1 VTETSLAKEDSTLPL
16 PWHSELWQSFN
27 QRIDDQRLPHA
38 IILNGLEGVG
48 AEHLASALAYRMLCN
63 QVDKNVACGQCRG
76 CITLQAG
83 SHPDFYLLQPQEKSK
98 FIKVDQI
105 RSLCESLA
113 KTSQQGG
120 WKVAVIFPAEAM
132 NIAASNALLK
142 SLEEPEPNT
151 LIILVSSRLSA
162 IPMTI
167 RSRCQIESL
176 AIPSTKIAQKWLSS
190 RVGVKQ
196 VNISELLQ
204 IANGKPLLA
213 LDYINGSGFDRR
225 QHLESLLDAMRR
237 SDETPFAAA
246 QACQKYSPEELI
258 EWMLSYVHRLMVGEF
273 QNKPKPTLFIFVD
286 KLIKARAWLLSG
298 SPLNTQLLWEE
309 LFIEWAQIFQ
319 VNK

>member
-1 VTETSLAKEDSTLPL
+1 MTEASANLSNFLLPL
-16 PWHSELWQSFN
+16 PWQIELWLSLN
-27 QRIDDQRLPHA
+27 DRIESQRLPHA

-48 AEHLASALAYRMLCN
+48 AEHLAYALAFRMLCS
-63 QVDKNVACGQCRG
+63 QVDKCIPCGQCSG
-76 CITLQAG
+76 CLTLKAG
-83 SHPDFYLLQPQEKSK
+83 SHPDFYRLSPQEKSK

-105 RSLCESLA
+105 RKLCESVA

-120 WKVAVIFPAEAM
+120 WKVAVIVPAESM
-132 NIAASNALLK
+132 NIASSNALLK

-176 AIPSTKIAQKWLSS
+176 AIPSSDIAQSWLSEQ
-190 RVGVKQ
+190 VKDEQ
-196 VNISELLQ
+196 VNISEVLA

-213 LDYINGSGFDRR
+213 LDYINGAGFESRR
-225 QHLESLLDAMRR
+225 HVESLLDAMRH
-237 SDETPFAAA
+237 SDETPFEAA
-246 QACQKYSPEELI
+246 QACQKYPPEDLVAWI
-258 EWMLSYVHRLMVGEF
+258 LSYVHRLLVSEL
-273 QNKPKPTLFIFVD
+273 QNNPKPALFLFLD

-309 LFIEWAQIFQ
+309 LFIEWVQIFQ
-319 VNK
+319 VRK

>member
-1 VTETSLAKEDSTLPL
+1 MTEAAVDISNSLLPF
-16 PWHSELWQSFN
+16 PWQKELWRSLN
-27 QRIDDQRLPHA
+27 DRIESQRLPHA

-48 AEHLASALAYRMLCN
+48 AEHLAYALAYRMLCS
-63 QVDKNVACGQCRG
+63 QVDNGVPCGQCSG
-76 CITLQAG
+76 CLTLKAG
-83 SHPDFYLLQPQEKSK
+83 SHPDFYLLSPQEKSK

-105 RSLCESLA
+105 RQLCESVA

-120 WKVAVIFPAEAM
+120 WKVAVIAPAEAM
-132 NIAASNALLK
+132 NIASSNALLK
-142 SLEEPEPNT
+142 SLEEPESNT

-176 AIPSTKIAQKWLSS
+176 AIPSPDIAQSWLSQQIEDT
-190 RVGVKQ
+190 Q
-196 VNISELLQ
+196 VNISEVLE

-213 LDYINGSGFDRR
+213 LDYITGTGFESR
-225 QHLESLLDAMRR
+225 QHVESLLDAMRY

-246 QACQKYSPEELI
+246 QACQKYPPEDLVAWI
-258 EWMLSYVHRLMVGEF
+258 LSYVHRLMVSELK
-273 QNKPKPTLFIFVD
+273 NNPKPALFVFLD

-309 LFIEWAQIFQ
+309 LFIEWVQIFQ
-319 VNK
+319 IKK

>member
-1 VTETSLAKEDSTLPL
+1 VTEISISLKDSLLPL
-16 PWHSELWQSFN
+16 PWHAELWQSFN
-27 QRIDDQRLPHA
+27 QRIDDERLPHA

-48 AEHLASALAYRMLCN
+48 AEHFAYALAYRMLCN
-63 QVDKNVACGQCRG
+63 QVDKGVACGKCSG

-120 WKVAVIFPAEAM
+120 WKVAIIFPAEAM

-142 SLEEPEPNT
+142 SLEEPEPNI

-176 AIPSTKIAQKWLSS
+176 AIPSAKMAQQWLSS
-190 RVGVKQ
+190 RVEDKQ
-196 VNISELLQ
+196 VNIPELLE
-204 IANGKPLLA
+204 IASGKPLLA
-213 LDYINGSGFDRR
+213 LDFINGSGFEGRK
-225 QHLESLLDAMRR
+225 HVESLLDAMRR
-237 SDETPFAAA
+237 SDESPFDAA
-246 QACQKYSPEELI
+246 QVCQKYSPEELVAWI
-258 EWMLSYVHRLMVGEF
+258 LSYVHRLMVGEL
-273 QNKPKPTLFIFVD
+273 QNNPKPALFVFLD

-309 LFIEWAQIFQ
+309 LFIEWVQIFQ
-319 VNK
+319 VKK

>member
-1 VTETSLAKEDSTLPL
+1 MSELAIAKSNSSVPL
-16 PWHSELWQSFN
+16 PWHTELWQSFN
-27 QRIDDQRLPHA
+27 QLIDNQRLPHA

-48 AEHLASALAYRMLCN
+48 ADHLAYALAYRMLCN
-63 QVDKNVACGQCRG
+63 QVDNGIACGQCSG

-83 SHPDFYLLQPQEKSK
+83 SHPDFYLLQPEEKSK

-105 RSLCESLA
+105 RSLCESMA

-120 WKVAVIFPAEAM
+120 WKVAVIFPAETM

-167 RSRCQIESL
+167 RSRCQIQSL
-176 AIPSTKIAQKWLSS
+176 AIPSTDIAQQWL
-190 RVGVKQ
+190 GHQIEDKQ
-196 VNISELLQ
+196 VNISELLDM
-204 IANGKPLLA
+204 ANGKPLLA
-213 LDYINGSGFDRR
+213 LDYINGSGFEDR
-225 QHLESLLDAMRR
+225 QHVESLLDAMRR
-237 SDETPFAAA
+237 CDQTPFAAA
-246 QACQKYSPEELI
+246 QACQRYSPEDLI
-258 EWMLSYVHRLMVGEF
+258 SWILSYVHRLMVGEL
-273 QNKPKPTLFIFVD
+273 QNTPKPALFVFLD
-286 KLIKARAWLLSG
+286 KLIRARAWLLSG

-319 VNK
+319 AKS

>member
-1 VTETSLAKEDSTLPL
+1 VTETSLATKDSLLPL
-16 PWHSELWQSFN
+16 PWHAELWQSFN
-27 QRIDDQRLPHA
+27 QRIDDERLPHA

-48 AEHLASALAYRMLCN
+48 AEHLGYALAYRMLCN
-63 QVDKNVACGQCRG
+63 QVNNGLACGQCSA

-98 FIKVDQI
+98 FIKVVQI
-105 RSLCESLA
+105 RSLCESVA

-120 WKVAVIFPAEAM
+120 WKVAIIFPAEAM

-176 AIPSTKIAQKWLSS
+176 AIPSTEIAEQWLSS
-190 RVGVKQ
+190 RVDDKQ
-196 VNISELLQ
+196 VNISELLH
-204 IANGKPLLA
+204 IANGKPILA
-213 LDYINGSGFDRR
+213 LDYINGSGFEGRK
-225 QHLESLLDAMRR
+225 HVESLLDAMRR
-237 SDETPFAAA
+237 SDESPFDAA
-246 QACQKYSPEELI
+246 QVCQKYSPEELVAWI
-258 EWMLSYVHRLMVGEF
+258 LSYVHRLMVGEL
-273 QNKPKPTLFIFVD
+273 QNNPKPALFVFLD

-319 VNK
+319 VKK

>member
-1 VTETSLAKEDSTLPL
+1 MTETSIASKDSLLPY
-16 PWHSELWQSFN
+16 PWHKELWQSFN
-27 QRIDDQRLPHA
+27 QLIDNQRLPHA
-38 IILNGLEGVG
+38 LILNGLEGVG
-48 AEHLASALAYRMLCN
+48 AENLAYTLAYRMLCN
-63 QVDKNVACGQCRG
+63 NVDNGVACGQCSG
-76 CITLQAG
+76 CLTLQAG

-105 RSLCESLA
+105 RSLCESVA

-120 WKVAVIFPAEAM
+120 WKVAIIFPTEAM

-167 RSRCQIESL
+167 RSRCRIESL
-176 AIPSTKIAQKWLSS
+176 SMPSAEIAQTWLSD
-190 RVGVKQ
+190 RIEDKQ
-196 VNISELLQ
+196 VNIPELLE

-213 LDYINGSGFDRR
+213 LDYINGSGFEDR
-225 QHLESLLDAMRR
+225 QHVESLLDAMRY

-258 EWMLSYVHRLMVGEF
+258 SWILSYVHRLMVGEL
-273 QNKPKPTLFIFVD
+273 QNKPMPALFLFLD

-309 LFIEWAQIFQ
+309 LFIEWAQIFK
-319 VNK
+319 VIK